1 MDVYDTNSDHFGVS
15 VTGAFVSG
23 ERAQKAIDVCVSRW
37 DRVSADIWS
46 FVSLCQREHVVVEF
60 ILCVH
65 VCFFFVMYEM
75 GYCFFELST
84 KVEHEDDRL
93 RFFMLGMVQAICWSS
108 FPLVFLAKE
117 FDFITAYSEHEW
129 YLIADVCTK
138 SAYSYLLCQGNIRVI
153 DSKAKDELEELHLL
167 TEFQRDFSST

>member
-1 MDVYDTNSDHFGVS
+1 
-15 VTGAFVSG
+15 
-23 ERAQKAIDVCVSRW
+23 
-37 DRVSADIWS
+37 
-46 FVSLCQREHVVVEF
+46 
-60 ILCVH
+60 
-65 VCFFFVMYEM
+65 MYEM

-138 SAYSYLLCQGNIRVI
+138 SAYSYLLCQGY
-153 DSKAKDELEELHLL
+153 
-167 TEFQRDFSST
+167 